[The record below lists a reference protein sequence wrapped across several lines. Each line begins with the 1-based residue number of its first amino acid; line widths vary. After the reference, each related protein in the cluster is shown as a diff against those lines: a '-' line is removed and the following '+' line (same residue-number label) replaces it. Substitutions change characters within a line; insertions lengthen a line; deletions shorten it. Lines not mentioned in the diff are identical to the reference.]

1 MASPQALLRRDALT
15 APFIPCRSTPGG
27 VRIGD
32 RRVVRDARGFANH
45 TGSDVNAELYE
56 RDLDTDE
63 PNTTGRPPPQER
75 RGWRR
80 REIDDAEEGPCAR
93 VERAMPRKPLR
104 WRHVHK
110 AAAATAFHA
119 SALAVE
125 AAMSVAAEA
134 GMKRIAPPLV
144 RATPIHI
151 WS

>member
-1 MASPQALLRRDALT
+1 M
-15 APFIPCRSTPGG
+15 
-27 VRIGD
+27 
-32 RRVVRDARGFANH
+32 RDARGFANH

-63 PNTTGRPPPQER
+63 PNTTGWPPPAQER

-104 WRHVHK
+104 RRHEHK

-125 AAMSVAAEA
+125 AAVSVAGKA

-151 WS
+151 WN